1 MRFNLLIIIIGFGFA
16 SGPNG
21 FADDSGLV
29 AYWPLDEGEGTLAQ
43 DLSGKGNAGKIS
55 GEITWE
61 KTERGMALRFN
72 GKNTS
77 VRIPNNPTWNIGRG
91 ALTLCLWVKVMDNK
105 RGYLFEHYFGGGPAG
120 MAAAWT
126 AGRRGHDVTLFE
138 TAGELG
144 GQVRRAPQLP
154 LSLELGSVVRNLAR
168 QVEIAGVDVSLNV
181 HATPSHVEEL
191 EADEVILATG
201 SHPYIPSTIPR
212 HEKARVFT
220 LPEAMAHPAALG
232 DSVLLVDNDG
242 HQRGASAAGWLLGLG
257 KKLKIVTEFT
267 HVGCHFEFA
276 MLHFRLYE
284 LLHRHEITV
293 MPNYRVEEI
302 HADTVD
308 VADNYAGCRRTLSG
322 HDSVIMIYPQIANTD
337 LETSLRK
344 TFPHLHRVG
353 DCLSV
358 RNIEIAV
365 YWGAR
370 LGSQL

>member
-1 MRFNLLIIIIGFGFA
+1 MGKWHHLAVVWSRVEAGSVQMYVNGVLEK
-16 SGPNG
+16 SGPG
-21 FADDSGLV
+21 GTHMSGH
-29 AYWPLDEGEGTLAQ
+29 PS
-43 DLSGKGNAGKIS
+43 DLFIGSSQGAGPF
-55 GEITWE
+55 
-61 KTERGMALRFN
+61 FN
-72 GKNTS
+72 GYMKKLAIFDRALKAAEIKTLYQKGIQLTSPLVISSLTVDKILYHPRENGRARVRVKNVSTS
-77 VRIPNNPTWNIGRG
+77 
-91 ALTLCLWVKVMDNK
+91 AQKV
-105 RGYLFEHYFGGGPAG
+105 
-120 MAAAWT
+120 
-126 AGRRGHDVTLFE
+126 
-138 TAGELG
+138 ELH
-144 GQVRRAPQLP
+144 AQLP
-154 LSLELGSVVRNLAR
+154 LSLELGSVARNLAR
-168 QVEIAGVDVSLNV
+168 QVEIAGVDVRLNV